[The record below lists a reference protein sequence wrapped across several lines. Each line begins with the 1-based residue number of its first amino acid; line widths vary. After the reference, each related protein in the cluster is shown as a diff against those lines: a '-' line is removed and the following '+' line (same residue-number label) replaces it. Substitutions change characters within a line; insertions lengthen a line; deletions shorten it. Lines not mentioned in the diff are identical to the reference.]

1 MTIIH
6 NWRACA
12 KAWKKGNNPEDVKRP
27 LNKFPGLPGR
37 ATAAQRFLNND

>member
-6 NWRACA
+6 NWQACA

-27 LNKFPGLPGR
+27 LNKFPGLPDEG
-37 ATAAQRFLNND
+37 DGGSVVSE